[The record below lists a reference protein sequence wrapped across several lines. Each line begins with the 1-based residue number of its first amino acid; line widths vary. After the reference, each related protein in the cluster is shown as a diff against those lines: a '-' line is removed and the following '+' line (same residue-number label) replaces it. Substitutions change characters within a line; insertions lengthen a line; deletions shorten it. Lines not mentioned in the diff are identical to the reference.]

1 MKRNATKK
9 IRFHLLLAGIGSL
22 LSSSVVRA
30 ELLSYASEVK
40 DVVGV
45 SEADA
50 SLALGVPDYV
60 YPDGTFTAGA
70 SVVYVFSA
78 PIDDVSGDDLIV
90 SAFVSGE
97 GTESSQI
104 GIEARASDSHSF
116 VEIESIDTSAGRS
129 PERNPFADFD
139 HVHHF
144 YIDFDGKVDKVT
156 EVRITNVSGDD
167 LKIDALEGLHPAV
180 SSPNHAVEIR
190 VFRLR
195 NDDSKRFA
203 LRFKNLSPL
212 ATGAAITGFSLEH
225 ATDPVIDQTDRN
237 VEARVAE
244 GLFAATA
251 ETTAG
256 PDNGE
261 VSQLTE
267 YVWEGEGDGLPPG
280 DTAAHQR
287 HDTIDLD
294 TLDTEFIENITFRVT
309 FSDGEALS
317 IDGGT
322 LLAEGAAGQLFALY
336 EYPPFTVSINEPR
349 PAYSLELADENLV
362 PEPTCDDCGA
372 DNENANE
379 NENENDNS
387 VTDNVNDNVEVG
399 NDNQMTND
407 NTDMLST
414 PAPCMPGMIGPMLT
428 LLAALSL
435 IKLERRKPV
444 RH

>member
-1 MKRNATKK
+1 MNRNATKK
-9 IRFHLLLAGIGSL
+9 IGVNFLLAGIGSL
-22 LSSSVVRA
+22 LCSSHLRA
-30 ELLSYASEVK
+30 ELLSYAAEVK

-45 SEADA
+45 PEADA

-70 SVVYVFSA
+70 SAVYVFSA
-78 PIDDVSGDDLIV
+78 PIDDVSGDDLII

-97 GTESSQI
+97 GTESSQV
-104 GIEARASDSHSF
+104 GIEARATDSHSF
-116 VEIESIDTSAGRS
+116 VELETIDTSAGRS

-156 EVRITNVSGDD
+156 EVRITIVSGDD
-167 LKIDALEGLHPAV
+167 LKIDALEGLHPAI

-190 VFRLR
+190 AFRLR

-212 ATGAAITGFSLEH
+212 VTGQAITGFSLEH
-225 ATDPVIDQTDRN
+225 ATDPLIDQTDRK

-267 YVWEGEGDGLPPG
+267 YAWEGEGDGLPPG
-280 DTAAHQR
+280 DTASHQR

-294 TLDTEFIENITFRVT
+294 TLDAEFIENITFRVT
-309 FSDGEALS
+309 FADGEVLS
-317 IDGGT
+317 IDGET

-349 PAYSLELADENLV
+349 PAYFAEMANGNLV
-362 PEPTCDDCGA
+362 PEPPCEDCVTE
-372 DNENANE
+372 NENA

-387 VTDNVNDNVEVG
+387 VTDNENDNVEVG
-399 NDNQMTND
+399 NDNQMSND
-407 NTDMLST
+407 NMDMPST

-435 IKLERRKPV
+435 IKLERRRPA